1 MSRKQL
7 QEIIRNLQEFHRC
20 PSCGV
25 DYFFDD
31 IKVLGQIEPYCF
43 VQLTCHN
50 CSMPVLAT
58 VLVGNADLN
67 KVATDLSSKE
77 EKKFARRDVISAEE
91 IADFHKFI
99 SGYKGSVHKLLVK

>member
-7 QEIIRNLQEFHRC
+7 QEIIKNLQEFYKC

-25 DYFFDD
+25 DYSADD

-43 VQLTCHN
+43 VQLACHN

-58 VLVGNADLN
+58 VSLGNLN
-67 KVATDLSSKE
+67 LSKPASDLSAADE
-77 EKKFARRDVISAEE
+77 RKFGGLDAIDSEE
-91 IADFHKFI
+91 IAEFHRFI
-99 SGYKGSVHKLLVK
+99 SSYRGSLKQVL